1 MPDWNQILGEINT
14 VEAEALSIGALDV
27 VRRRY
32 LKQLHELNEYR
43 NIVIYYS
50 GWLQKPGLEGTGIN
64 DEDKTGFMT
73 VLHELDHKKGLDL
86 ILHTPGGE
94 TGATESL
101 VDYLRSVFGT
111 NIRAFVPQLAM
122 SGGTVI
128 ACGCKEIYMGKH
140 SSLGPIDPQIG
151 GIPAHGVVDEFKRAS
166 DEIKADPDK
175 FLVWQPILSKYQPAF
190 IGHCEKALAMVE
202 GMVKDWLSTGM
213 FEGEDDAEAKG
224 SYIARMLV
232 DYEFFKSHDRH
243 IRPEDCQDIGLKIR
257 LLEEDS
263 DLQDA
268 VLSVHHACIHTLSGS
283 RAYKIIENHTGKAF
297 MLMAPP

>member
-1 MPDWNQILGEINT
+1 MDAKKFTWE
-14 VEAEALSIGALDV
+14 
-27 VRRRY
+27 
-32 LKQLHELNEYR
+32 
-43 NIVIYYS
+43 NIQV
-50 GWLQKPGLEGTGIN
+50 W
-64 DEDKTGFMT
+64 
-73 VLHELDHKKGLDL
+73 V
-86 ILHTPGGE
+86 
-94 TGATESL
+94 
-101 VDYLRSVFGT
+101 
-111 NIRAFVPQLAM
+111 
-122 SGGTVI
+122 
-128 ACGCKEIYMGKH
+128 
-140 SSLGPIDPQIG
+140 PIDPQIG

-283 RAYKIIENHTGKAF
+283 RAYKIIETTLEKRLCSWHHHRCLSRSGAASPLKKN
-297 MLMAPP
+297 PVN